1 MKIAIKTAAEI
12 AAMRTS
18 GRVAARVLEAVCRRV
33 RPGATTREL
42 EEAAREEM
50 ARAGAVSAF
59 FGYRG
64 YPAHIC
70 VSVNDE
76 VVHGI
81 PGDRT
86 IAAGDVVSI
95 DCGVLLGGWYG
106 DTARTVVAGAGDPTA
121 LRLIRAAEDALAAA
135 VARAVEGAHV
145 GDLSAAVQRT
155 VEAAG
160 FSVVREF
167 VGHGIGR
174 GLHEEPQV
182 PNFGEPGQGPRLCAG
197 MTLAI
202 EPMVNERGSE
212 VRVDPDGWTV
222 RTCDGGRSA
231 HAEHTL
237 VVGRDAAEV
246 LTERDGPDVV

>member
-1 MKIAIKTAAEI
+1 
-12 AAMRTS
+12 MRIS
-18 GRVAARVLEAVCRRV
+18 GRVTARVLDAVVRHV
-33 RPGATTREL
+33 RPGVTTREL
-42 EEAAREEM
+42 DEVAREEL

-59 FGYRG
+59 LGYRG
-64 YPAHIC
+64 FPAHIC

-81 PGDRT
+81 PGDRQ
-86 IAAGDVVSI
+86 IREGDVVSI
-95 DCGVLLGGWYG
+95 DCGVQLDGWYG
-106 DTARTVVAGAGDPTA
+106 DSARTVIAGVGDAAA

-135 VARAVEGAHV
+135 VAQAVEGAHV
-145 GDLSAAVQRT
+145 GDIGAAIEEAVR
-155 VEAAG
+155 AAG

-174 GLHEEPQV
+174 ALHEEPQV
-182 PNFGEPGQGPRLCAG
+182 PNFGVRGQGPRLRAG

-202 EPMVNERGSE
+202 EPMVNERGSA

-231 HAEHTL
+231 HVEHTV
-237 VVGRDAAEV
+237 VVGVRQAEI
-246 LTERDGPDVV
+246 LTTCDEPSLV